1 MIGIIGAMQIEIDR
15 ILERVEAPV
24 KRVESGIEYVSG
36 KLLEQDAVVAKCG
49 IGKVNAAACAQTMA
63 LLFKPELVLNTG
75 VAGSLS
81 SELGVGDIA
90 VGTDVVQHDVDTT
103 ALGDPPGMVSTVN
116 IVHFPLDPAAREA
129 ILSAAEALPG
139 VRAIPA
145 RIASGDQFVAA
156 SARKAEIVRLFDA
169 GACEMEAGA
178 IAQICHLNGIRCAV
192 LRAISDG
199 GDEGAHLSY
208 AEFLPL
214 AAKNSAELVL
224 RFLSRMSGS

>member
-1 MIGIIGAMQIEIDR
+1 MIGIIGAMRIEVDR
-15 ILERVEAPV
+15 ILERIEGPV
-24 KRVESGIEYVSG
+24 KRVESGIEYISG
-36 KLLEQDAVVAKCG
+36 RLMGVDVVASKCG

-63 LLFKPELVLNTG
+63 LIFKPELILNTG

-81 SELGVGDIA
+81 PELGVGDIA

-116 IVHFPLDPAAREA
+116 LIHFPLDRDAREA
-129 ILSAAEALPG
+129 ILRAAEALPG
-139 VRAIPA
+139 IRAVPA

-156 SARKAEIVRLFDA
+156 SARKKEIVRLFDA
-169 GACEMEAGA
+169 RACEMEAGA
-178 IAQICHLNGIRCAV
+178 VAQICHLNGIRCAV

-199 GDEGAHLSY
+199 GDEGAHLTY

-214 AAKNSAELVL
+214 AAKNSAELAL
-224 RFLSRMSGS
+224 EFMARMSGA